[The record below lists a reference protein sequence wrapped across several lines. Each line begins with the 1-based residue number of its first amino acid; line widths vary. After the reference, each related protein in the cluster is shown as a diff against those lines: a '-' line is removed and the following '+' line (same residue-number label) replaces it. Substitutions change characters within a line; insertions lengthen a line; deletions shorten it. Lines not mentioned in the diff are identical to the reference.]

1 MNFILKM
8 AWRDSRSSRRRLA
21 LFSLSIVL
29 GIAALVSIGSF
40 GDNLKV
46 AIDAQAKTLL
56 GADLVVTTRTELPPE
71 ARAYLDGLG
80 GDQAAETN
88 ITSMM
93 AVPKAGGAARLIQAR
108 AITGPFP
115 FYGELET
122 EPVGALAAWRAGEG
136 AILEESLMLQFD
148 LQPGD
153 EIKLGRSTFRVLGAL
168 KKVSGESPVFG
179 LLAPRVLIAGDA
191 LEGTGLMHPGNIA
204 RFRTYFR
211 FAPGTDVE
219 AMRGPIRESLQEYR
233 VGIDTVE
240 ERKRELGRTMDNINS
255 FLRLVGFVALLLGAV
270 GVASAMHVYVNEKLG
285 TVAVLRC
292 LGARVR
298 TAFAIYLVQGF
309 GLGALGAILGGVLGL
324 IVQRLLPLIV
334 GGLLPFDVE
343 FGISWPAVIRGT
355 SAGFIVGI
363 LFALLPL
370 LRVRRVSPLRAVRAN
385 FEEPGARRRRDP
397 LALVVVVL
405 IAAGVVGMALAQS
418 TRWQIGLGFAGAIAV
433 VFLLL
438 AGIARVLSWAVR
450 RWFPTRMPYIW
461 RQGLANLHRPNNRTG
476 MLMLALGMGT
486 FLMVTL
492 FLVRGTIL
500 SQWGTADE
508 GGRPNLVLFDI
519 QDDQR
524 EGVSEA
530 LAEAGA
536 PAMQQAPIVTMR
548 LAELK
553 GRPIDEVLRD
563 KESRIPA
570 WTLRREYRSTFR
582 GDIANTEEVV
592 AGAWT
597 VSVPADTEVV
607 PVSLEDGIAGDLGL
621 EVGDEFAVDVQGVPV
636 KCRVGSLRRVDW
648 RRMQP
653 NFFMVFPEGVLEEA
667 PKFHIMATRTVD
679 ARMSADVQRR
689 VVQSFPNVSAI
700 DLSVVVETIDN
711 VIGKASY
718 VVNFMAL
725 FTVATGVI
733 VLAGAIL
740 TGRFQRIRENVL
752 LRTLGASRRQVL
764 RIMLVEYAILGALGG
779 LAGGLLAIGANTAL
793 AAFVFET
800 AAVNPGIVPVVAI
813 VLVSVVTLTT
823 GLLSNRGVL
832 DHPPLQ
838 VLRQET

>member
-40 GDNLKV
+40 GDNLKA
-46 AIDAQAKTLL
+46 AIDVQAKTLL
-56 GADLVVTTRTELPPE
+56 GADIVVTTREALTPE
-71 ARAYLDGLG
+71 GQAYIESLG
-80 GDQAAETN
+80 GERASEINLT
-88 ITSMM
+88 TML

-108 AITGPFP
+108 AIDGPFP
-115 FYGELET
+115 FYGDFVT
-122 EPVGALAAWRAGEG
+122 EPASALAAYRAGEG
-136 AILEESLMLQFD
+136 VILEESLMLQFD
-148 LQPGD
+148 IVPGD
-153 EIKLGRSTFRVLGAL
+153 EVKIGRSTFRVLGAL
-168 KKVSGESPVFG
+168 KKMAGESPVLG
-179 LLAPRVLIAGDA
+179 LLAPRVLLAGDA
-191 LEGTGLMHPGNIA
+191 LEGTGLIQPGNIS

-219 AMRGPIRESLQEYR
+219 AMRKPIQEALSENR

-270 GVASAMHVYVNEKLG
+270 GVGSAMHVYVNDKLA

-309 GLGALGAILGGVLGL
+309 GLGAMGAILGGALGVA
-324 IVQRLLPLIV
+324 VQRLLPMIA
-334 GGLLPFDVE
+334 GGMLPFEVE
-343 FGISWPAVIRGT
+343 FGISWPAVLRGT
-355 SAGFIVGI
+355 GAGFAVGI

-385 FEEPGARRRRDP
+385 FEEPGRRRRDP
-397 LALVVVVL
+397 LTIVVTLL
-405 IAAGVVGMALAQS
+405 IAAGVVAMALAQS
-418 TRWQIGLGFAGAIAV
+418 TRWQIGLGFAGGIIV

-438 AGIARVLSWAVR
+438 AGIARTLSWAVR
-450 RWFPTRMPYIW
+450 RWFPTRMPYVW

-476 MLMLALGMGT
+476 MLMLSLGMGT

-492 FLVRGTIL
+492 FLVRGTVL
-500 SQWGTADE
+500 SQWSSADRD
-508 GGRPNLVLFDI
+508 GRPNLVLFDI
-519 QDDQR
+519 QDDQH
-524 EGVSEA
+524 EGVTA
-530 LAEAGA
+530 VLAEAGA

-548 LAELK
+548 IAELK
-553 GRPIDEVLRD
+553 GRPIEEILRD
-563 KESRIPA
+563 KESRSPS

-582 GDIANTEEVV
+582 SEISNTEEVIAGEWV
-592 AGAWT
+592 A
-597 VSVPADTEVV
+597 SVPEGTEIV
-607 PVSLEDGIAGDLGL
+607 PVSVEQDIARDLGL
-621 EVGDEFAVDVQGVPV
+621 ALGDEFVFNVQGVPV
-636 KCRVGSLRRVDW
+636 KCRVASLRRVDW

-653 NFFMVFPEGVLEEA
+653 NFFVVFPAGVLEEA
-667 PKFHIMATRTVD
+667 PKFHIMAARTAD
-679 ARMSADVQRR
+679 ARMSAEVQRR
-689 VVQSFPNVSAI
+689 VVQNFPNVSAI
-700 DLSVVVETIDN
+700 DLTVVVETIDN
-711 VIGKASY
+711 IVGKASY

-725 FTVATGVI
+725 FTVATGII

-764 RIMLVEYAILGALGG
+764 RIMLVEYAVLGALGG
-779 LAGGLLAIGANTAL
+779 LAGGVLAIGANIAL

-800 AAVNPGIVPVVAI
+800 GAVNPGIVPAVAVVVVAA
-813 VLVSVVTLTT
+813 VTLTT

>member
-40 GDNLKV
+40 GDNLKA
-46 AIDAQAKTLL
+46 AIDMQAKTLL
-56 GADLVVTTRTELPPE
+56 GADLVVISRHELPPE
-71 ARAYLDGLG
+71 ARAYLDSLG
-80 GDQAAETN
+80 GETAHETN
-88 ITSMM
+88 LTSML
-93 AVPKAGGAARLIQAR
+93 AIPKAGGAARLVQAR
-108 AITGPFP
+108 AIDGPFP
-115 FYGELET
+115 FYGAIET
-122 EPVGALAAWRAGEG
+122 DPPGALAEYRAGKG

-148 LQPGD
+148 LHPGD
-153 EIKLGRSTFRVLGAL
+153 EVKLGQSTFRVLGSL
-168 KKVSGESPVFG
+168 KKIAGESPLFG
-179 LLAPRVLIAGDA
+179 LLAPRVLISGAG
-191 LEGTGLMHPGNIA
+191 LEGTGLMQPGNIA
-204 RFRTYFR
+204 RFKTYFH
-211 FAPGTDVE
+211 FAPGKDVE
-219 AMRGPIRESLQEYR
+219 AMREPIREHLKEER
-233 VGIDTVE
+233 VGIDTVD

-270 GVASAMHVYVNEKLG
+270 GVASAMHVYVNDKLA

-292 LGARVR
+292 LGAKVR

-309 GLGALGAILGGVLGL
+309 ALGAMGAVLGGALGMV
-324 IVQRLLPLIV
+324 VQRLLPLIA

-343 FGISWPAVIRGT
+343 FGVSWSAVARGT
-355 SAGFIVGI
+355 GAGFAIGI

-385 FEEPGARRRRDP
+385 FEEPGRRKRDP
-397 LALVVVVL
+397 LTIAVVAL
-405 IAAGVVGMALAQS
+405 IAAGVVAMALAQS
-418 TRWQIGLGFAGAIAV
+418 ANWKIGLGFAGAIAV

-438 AGIARVLSWAVR
+438 AGIAHTLAWAVR
-450 RWFPTRMPYIW
+450 RWLPSRMPYVW

-500 SQWGTADE
+500 SQWNAASE

-519 QDDQR
+519 QDDQDA
-524 EGVSEA
+524 GVAAA

-536 PAMQQAPIVTMR
+536 PVMQQAPIVTMR
-548 LAELK
+548 LSELK
-553 GRPIDEVLRD
+553 GVPIEDILKD
-563 KESRIPA
+563 KESKIPA
-570 WTLRREYRSTFR
+570 WTLRREYRSTYR
-582 GDIANTEEVV
+582 AEISNTEEVV
-592 AGAWT
+592 AGKWT
-597 VSVPADTEVV
+597 ASVPTGTEVV
-607 PVSLEDGIAGDLGL
+607 PVSVEDGIAGELGL
-621 EVGDEFAVDVQGVPV
+621 KLGDELAFNVQGVPV
-636 KCRVGSLRRVDW
+636 KCKVGSLRRVDW

-653 NFFMVFPEGVLEEA
+653 NFFMVFPTGVLEDA

-679 ARMSADVQRR
+679 ARMSADVQRL
-689 VVQSFPNVSAI
+689 VVQKFPNVSAI

-725 FTVATGVI
+725 FTVATGII
-733 VLAGAIL
+733 VLAGAIV

-793 AAFVFET
+793 AIFVFET
-800 AAVNPGIVPVVAI
+800 AAVNPGLVPVAAVVVVAAI
-813 VLVSVVTLTT
+813 TLTT

-838 VLRQET
+838 ILRQET